1 MKRVLLA
8 LSVLLVSSASA
19 VAKADSAV
27 VQVGRFADP
36 PPPPPPG
43 PTVVLVEEPRYQVP
57 DRPFELPREDYRSPF
72 RLHIG
77 PSGVT
82 TGRGFGLGLGLAA
95 DFGLGTVGARLTSA
109 WFRPESTGTGP
120 IAGGMGHYTAEMVLD
135 LHKGGPWHPVIG
147 LGFGLT
153 HIASS
158 TASEGGFAGIGIAR
172 IGFEYSLGLDDAD
185 VRFGFGLTGALPG
198 PSDRE
203 LANLPPYAVAS
214 ASLGIGF

>member
-19 VAKADSAV
+19 VAQADSAF

-43 PTVVLVEEPRYQVP
+43 PTVVVVEEPRYQVP
-57 DRPFELPREDYRSPF
+57 DRPLELPREDYRSPF
-72 RLHIG
+72 RLHVG

-153 HIASS
+153 HITSS
-158 TASEGGFAGIGIAR
+158 AAGEGGFAGIGIAR